1 MRMNT
6 KNTAEGAHADAS
18 PTAIPGRRAITLFSM
33 LFITAFSCSNT
44 ANGRPAQSLLP
55 GLGAPSVSEASID
68 PLGSPRWEDMRRL
81 FFPDALVFFDDRI
94 KVSGPQIAEDSM
106 HVPVLVDVSS
116 LPGVEEVIVFVD
128 FNPIIKVLSFQPQGA
143 RATLGFRLKLQ
154 QSSPVRAAARLPDGS
169 WHVGG
174 VWINATGGGCTLPSV
189 ASGSPEW
196 QDRLNEV
203 SGRIWPRVD
212 GGERAR
218 LRIIHPMDTGLAGGI
233 PAFYIEELIIADAL
247 AQPLMRIH
255 AYEPVSENPTF
266 SIDLPPEHP
275 SGGRLHAHGRDNNG
289 NPIDAWVTP

>member
-1 MRMNT
+1 VCAA
-6 KNTAEGAHADAS
+6 TAVAVALFMVGISTASTADA
-18 PTAIPGRRAITLFSM
+18 
-33 LFITAFSCSNT
+33 
-44 ANGRPAQSLLP
+44 RPAQNLLP
-55 GLGAPSVSEASID
+55 GLTAPAPADTNAD
-68 PLGSPRWEDMRRL
+68 PLASPRWEDMRRM
-81 FFPDALVFFDDRI
+81 FFGESPVVFDDRV

-106 HVPVLVDVSS
+106 HVPISVDVSS
-116 LPGVEEVIVFVD
+116 LSAVEEVIVFVD
-128 FNPIIKVLSFQPQGA
+128 FNPIIKVLSFEPKGA
-143 RATLGFRLKLQ
+143 RPTLGFRLKLQ
-154 QSSPVRAAARLPDGS
+154 QSSPVRAAALMPDGT

-203 SGRIWPRVD
+203 SGRIWPRID

-233 PAFYIEELIIADAL
+233 PAFYIEELTLADARQ
-247 AQPLMRIH
+247 QPLMRIH

-275 SGGRLHAHGRDNNG
+275 SGGRIHAAGRDNNG